1 MLTGSTTPKYFRMQQ
16 FETAVFVT
24 ETAACDTQ
32 TAEFV
37 TQTAEFVTET
47 AVFVTETAEVVI
59 SDPNRRQRDFKE
71 CEVLPA
77 WAGNDGVQGA
87 RSSIR
92 CMARSCTQERR
103 PRSARPSLF
112 LRVG

>member
-1 MLTGSTTPKYFRMQQ
+1 MQQ

-37 TQTAEFVTET
+37 TQTA
-47 AVFVTETAEVVI
+47 VFVTETAGVVI

-87 RSSIR
+87 RSS
-92 CMARSCTQERR
+92 
-103 PRSARPSLF
+103 
-112 LRVG
+112 